1 HNPLSPVSTAA
12 CLQIAA
18 CIPNFALQEYPL
30 GEDRPP
36 KTEIVKSTVKLENG
50 FLIIP
55 DGPGIGIE
63 LADDAAEKYP
73 FRPREIGTRLNVD
86 GSVMDQ

>member
-1 HNPLSPVSTAA
+1 VSTAA
-12 CLQIAA
+12 CVQLAA

-36 KTEIVKSTVKLENG
+36 KTDIVKSTLRLEGG

-63 LADDAAEKYP
+63 LADDAAQRYP
-73 FRPREIGTRLNVD
+73 YRPREVATRLASD